1 MGAKVETPMKTVILC
16 GGRGTRLDRH
26 GKTVP
31 KALFRIGD
39 EPLILHLFRI
49 YRSFGLAEFA
59 LCLGHLSEKFGEY
72 FELPI
77 QTTADSGGTLDV
89 WGDQKVGLFDTG
101 AETNTGGR
109 IFRLR
114 DVLKDEDIFCATY
127 GDGLANVDLARLI
140 DFHRSH
146 GRVATLTAVNPV
158 SSFGLI
164 DLENDG
170 TVIRFREKPRLNEWV
185 NGGFFVFGRQ
195 IFEYLGEDSVLE
207 KEPFEALARDGE
219 LRAFR
224 HSGFWKCM
232 DTFKDNIEL
241 NELWEQGAPWKTW

>member
-1 MGAKVETPMKTVILC
+1 MGAKVEPPMKTVILC

-39 EPLILHLFRI
+39 EPLIVHLFRI
-49 YRSFGLAEFA
+49 YRSFGLNEFV
-59 LCLGHLSEKFGEY
+59 LCLGHLSEKFSEY
-72 FELPI
+72 FKLPI
-77 QTTADSGGTLDV
+77 QTPAFGAALKA
-89 WGDQKVGLFDTG
+89 WGDQKLGLFETG

-109 IFRLR
+109 IFLLR
-114 DVLKDEDIFCATY
+114 DVLKDEDTFCATY
-127 GDGLANVDLARLI
+127 GDGLANVDLGELI

-164 DLENDG
+164 DLEKDG
-170 TVIRFREKPRLNEWV
+170 TVIRFREKPQLNEWV
-185 NGGFFVFGRQ
+185 NGGFFVFGRR
-195 IFEYLGEDSVLE
+195 IFEYLDEDSVLE
-207 KEPFEALARDGE
+207 KGPFEALVRDGE

-241 NELWEQGAPWKTW
+241 NELWEKGAPWKTW